1 MKRFV
6 SLLLACCLFLGICA
20 AGENMPEESLPEV
33 PETAAEGPEE
43 AADSSEDGEAV
54 PVEEEGDEGVPEP
67 LDADVDEN
75 GEAVPVDGDV
85 NPEDLPD
92 EEELEEEIVDAR
104 VLQYG
109 DEGDDVLE
117 LQTRLADLK

>member
-20 AGENMPEESLPEV
+20 AGEDMPEESLPEV

-75 GEAVPVDGDV
+75 GEAVDGDIV
-85 NPEDLPD
+85 DEDDAAVRFADGFVYRTEDLGIGFGHVH
-92 EEELEEEIVDAR
+92 L
-104 VLQYG
+104 L
-109 DEGDDVLE
+109 
-117 LQTRLADLK
+117 